1 MALAECFPTLVSWV
15 FSNPQRSTN
24 FVFRRIIYHAGATGQ
39 HMTSRQ
45 QGFINFFSF
54 LRPGPGCRQSEGPWQ
69 NGRFPSLPGPG
80 SRLVVGRYTFIL
92 LYSFKAFSKMEILSE
107 TEFKLHSMPYGLTAR
122 HWRIDPPVLQRLNLH
137 IFRLAKLADDP
148 LTWNDRV
155 CHYSPVSGHGRCNE
169 WVTRTVYND
178 LYLVEEWW
186 NNTNLQR

>member
-1 MALAECFPTLVSWV
+1 MLKVVKNVIEHILTFHWLPDAKGLAISFPSIWIEENKAKTVALAECFPTLVSWV

-92 LYSFKAFSKMEILSE
+92 LYSFKANFFKNGFASKFFLRLISSCILCLMDSLPGIGE
-107 TEFKLHSMPYGLTAR
+107 STRRY
-122 HWRIDPPVLQRLNLH
+122 
-137 IFRLAKLADDP
+137 
-148 LTWNDRV
+148 
-155 CHYSPVSGHGRCNE
+155 CNG
-169 WVTRTVYND
+169 
-178 LYLVEEWW
+178 
-186 NNTNLQR
+186 